1 MLIGIDASRAFTKN
15 RTGIE
20 EYSYQVIKN
29 LRDKLSGHEV
39 ILYSRDSKLA
49 TCNSR
54 RCLGDIELPEKWS
67 VKTIKLPCLWTQLGL
82 SLEMLFHPLDV
93 LFIPAHTVP
102 IIHPK
107 NTIVVIHG
115 LEYEFCPEAYSRWER
130 FYMRRV
136 IKNSCRW
143 AKTIIAVSKNTKR
156 DLVKLYKVPEEEIKV
171 IYEGISFSP
180 FGKGGKRAERTGG
193 FENREKKESIQSSGS
208 FQIPLKNPPSPLLQR
223 GSEKVKGEKFLL
235 FIGRLEK
242 RKNVIGII
250 KAFEILKEKY
260 NIPHKLIL
268 AGGKGYGYK
277 NVKCQI
283 SNAKCQNDI
292 ILTGFVSERKK
303 WELLKNADVFLFP
316 TFYEGFGLPILEAQ
330 SIGTPVVA
338 GDNSSIPEI
347 AGSALLVNPYNPK
360 EIAEA
365 AYKLIKDKDLRND
378 IIEKGY
384 ENAKRFSWEKCA
396 REIAEILKW

>member
-1 MLIGIDASRAFTKN
+1 MLIGIDASRAFVKN

-29 LRDKLSGHEV
+29 LRDKLNGHEV
-39 ILYSRDSKLA
+39 ILYSRNSKLA
-49 TCNSR
+49 TYNSR
-54 RCLGDIELPEKWS
+54 RYLGDIELPKKWS
-67 VKTIKLPCLWTQLGL
+67 VKTIKIPCLWTQLGL
-82 SLEMLFHPLDV
+82 SLEMLFCSPDV

-115 LEYEFCPEAYSRWER
+115 LEYEFYPEAYSRWER

-156 DLVKLYKVPEEEIKV
+156 DLMKLYKVPEEKIKV
-171 IYEGISFSP
+171 VYEGYDYNFQ
-180 FGKGGKRAERTGG
+180 GGKKLKLKNLK
-193 FENREKKESIQSSGS
+193 FNSNFK
-208 FQIPLKNPPSPLLQR
+208 FQISNLPY
-223 GSEKVKGEKFLL
+223 LL

-268 AGGKGYGYK
+268 AGGKGYGYESSK
-277 NVKCQI
+277 SKVQSSKH
-283 SNAKCQNDI
+283 KKDI
-292 ILTGFVSERKK
+292 VLTGFVSEEKK

-330 SIGTPVVA
+330 STGTPVVA

-347 AGSALLVNPYNPK
+347 AGSALLVNPHNPK

-365 AYKLIKDKDLRND
+365 AYKLISDKDLRND

-396 REIAEILKW
+396 GSIAELLTDKMK